1 MESSSQSRFGDIGSD
16 IAVLLITVAQLIFFV
31 YFYQYIAWP
40 TTGPGGSTTWLSVL
54 NDDYFTWLPF
64 VVAGSILVIVAS
76 LVVIIYNRDWFRQ
89 VVWIG
94 FAIIGITV
102 VVSLLVIFPFDFG
115 VLPNPA
121 AGIAPNIV
129 TAFFAFM
136 AVFYAATAIVL
147 SVRFVKQ
154 MSKQETV

>member
-1 MESSSQSRFGDIGSD
+1 MESSSESKFGDIGSD

-31 YFYQYIAWP
+31 FFYQYIAWP
-40 TTGPGGSTTWLSVL
+40 TTGPDGSTTWLSVL
-54 NDDYFTWLPF
+54 SDDYFTWLPF
-64 VVAGSILVIVAS
+64 VIVASILVIVAS
-76 LVVIIYNRDWFRQ
+76 LVVIIYNRDWFRH

-94 FAIIGITV
+94 FAIIGLTV
-102 VVSLLVIFPFDFG
+102 VVSLLVISPLDFS
-115 VLPNPA
+115 VLPNPTA
-121 AGIAPNIV
+121 DIVTKVV

-154 MSKQETV
+154 LSRRETE